1 MPCLLVLEFHE
12 APPLMTPL
20 PWRQPESIPGPC
32 NQEGLDLPHAS
43 PLELYPPASGPS
55 FFP

>member
-43 PLELYPPASGPS
+43 PLELYSPASGPS